1 MATTPNKR
9 NPNPPNRR
17 SDTFQ
22 SSSNENREVLSDESD
37 PKTILHKHRKLFLSQ
52 GKCTCGSTLSPEDKV
67 SRISPSQPSLICA
80 DVVRATDFQ
89 LKLQPDSHGSP
100 FLTTGSA
107 SCKQCSKTFCRG
119 CWEAR
124 AIGTECC
131 AAQRAIILFEVS
143 LAVFLGNKRSS
154 LVVDP
159 IGSLSVGQSIPRR
172 PPQEAL
178 DFRF

>member
-1 MATTPNKR
+1 MSPT
-9 NPNPPNRR
+9 
-17 SDTFQ
+17 Q
-22 SSSNENREVLSDESD
+22 
-37 PKTILHKHRKLFLSQ
+37 PKL
-52 GKCTCGSTLSPEDKV
+52 E
-67 SRISPSQPSLICA
+67 
-80 DVVRATDFQ
+80 
-89 LKLQPDSHGSP
+89 PDSDGSP

-107 SCKQCSKTFCRG
+107 SCKQCSKTLCRG
-119 CWEAR
+119 CWEAK

-143 LAVFLGNKRSS
+143 LAVLLGNKRSS

-178 DFRF
+178 DFRFRGEAKETRQTFRQRRRNRLRIWTTSLQRIQRSEWNTRIWLERSSITVSRR